1 MPNKEVEALKLAEAH
16 YEMEEGITHIY
27 RLLSDLNVET
37 RPNEPIK
44 LLEVNQNT
52 IPSGVMPLQFGPQPS
67 YGFNFPLVIVEVTPE
82 EFGQIQT
89 RQLALPNG
97 WTVGTE
103 LPRPAGVIQ

>member
-1 MPNKEVEALKLAEAH
+1 MPNKETEALKLAEAH

-27 RLLSDLNVET
+27 QLLSDVNTEA

-52 IPSGVMPLQFGPQPS
+52 IPSGVMPLQFAPQPS
-67 YGFNFPLVIVEVTPE
+67 FGFHFPSVIVEVTPE
-82 EFGQIQT
+82 EFQLIQS

-97 WTVGTE
+97 WAVGTE